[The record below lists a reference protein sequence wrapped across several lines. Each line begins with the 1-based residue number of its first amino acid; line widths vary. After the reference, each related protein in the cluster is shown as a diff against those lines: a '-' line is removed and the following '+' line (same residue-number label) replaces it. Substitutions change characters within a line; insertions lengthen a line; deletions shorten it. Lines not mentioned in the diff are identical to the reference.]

1 MTLSRKHHLN
11 HLELNSAMMKVCCS
25 VVRLVVVMKALALVY
40 VVRSALDYIS
50 CPLYITMIASVK
62 TAITQIVDL
71 IDTDCADTIS

>member
-1 MTLSRKHHLN
+1 
-11 HLELNSAMMKVCCS
+11 MMKVCCS